1 MSTIFKDLMMSKGLL
16 GGRYGTP
23 GGRSKDVQVKEEELQ
38 GGDVQEKEVQE
49 MEVQEKEVQERE
61 VQEREVQER
70 EVAIR
75 KGKKTA
81 KGKCLQPSQISTL
94 LDMDEDEE
102 EDANNKRKADEAEDQ
117 TPKKAVKVTHGVL
130 SSPGIGFMRLA
141 EDDSTKV
148 TEETEKENE
157 ATIKTTKKPKKTA
170 AEYLARQFSSKV
182 EQRST
187 KANLNSMKT
196 KFLTSVNNKH
206 LFMCG
211 IATNIFTKGLFTF
224 LNF

>member
-1 MSTIFKDLMMSKGLL
+1 
-16 GGRYGTP
+16 
-23 GGRSKDVQVKEEELQ
+23 
-38 GGDVQEKEVQE
+38 
-49 MEVQEKEVQERE
+49 MEVQEKE

-81 KGKCLQPSQISTL
+81 KGKRLQPSQISTL

-211 IATNIFTKGLFTF
+211 IATNIFTKGLFIKVISLF
-224 LNF
+224 